1 MPKGS
6 NQSLNVVQLGLAVG
20 AVMLVTMVVLLVS
33 QKRARNNNNNNNSTY
48 GNKLFSVLAEL
59 YPGCDA
65 STPRGQIL
73 CLVLTT
79 LHGVLVGLVAAVV
92 YNCCRN

>member
-1 MPKGS
+1 
-6 NQSLNVVQLGLAVG
+6 
-20 AVMLVTMVVLLVS
+20 MVVLLVS
-33 QKRARNNNNNNNSTY
+33 QKRARNNNNNNSNSSAY

-92 YNCCRN
+92 YNCCRK